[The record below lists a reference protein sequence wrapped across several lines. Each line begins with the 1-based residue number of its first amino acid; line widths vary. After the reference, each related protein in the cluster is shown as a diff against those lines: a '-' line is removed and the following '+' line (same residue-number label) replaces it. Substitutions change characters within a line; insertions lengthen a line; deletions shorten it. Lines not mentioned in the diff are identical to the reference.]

1 MQEKSSDDV
10 EKSRYSHQECSTAS
24 ISTTNQPKQ
33 ATKEPNIILFFCGTK
48 FEFTYNKEGKFSQS
62 QMALLCDPPPQNEI
76 NRWRKIKV
84 LAAPPLIKDV

>member
-33 ATKEPNIILFFCGTK
+33 ATKEPNIILFFCGAR
-48 FEFTYNKEGKFSQS
+48 FEVTYNVEGKFSQS
-62 QMALLCDPPPQNEI
+62 QMDILYDL
-76 NRWRKIKV
+76 
-84 LAAPPLIKDV
+84 PLQKN